1 MKRVLYNSRGD
12 AALYAMIREA
22 AAGRCEVIGLDSDD
36 DAERIEKLKEADA
49 VIVASRPFTRALI
62 EAGRR
67 LAFVHHQGVG
77 YHDTVDTAALAER
90 GIPLAI
96 TPGGTT
102 VGVAEHTVMLILAM
116 LRRLPFADAELRQG
130 RFHINALRP
139 VSRELCG
146 RTVGLLGAGRIG
158 RAVAERLKPFG
169 VRLIHF
175 DPAGVPADVERV
187 LGLEP
192 RSFDALLEEADILSL
207 HLPLTAGTR
216 RIVDG
221 PALARMKRGAFLVNT
236 ARGGLVDEPAL
247 VAALQEGRLAGAA
260 LDVFDPEPPRPGN
273 PLYALPN
280 VVLTPHVAAGTRD
293 AFMEKQRFIFD
304 NLARFW
310 AGEPVENLVE
320 LSPALDR
327 ATPPRTSREPRDGL
341 SEG

>member
-12 AALYAMIREA
+12 AALYAMLREA
-22 AAGRCEVIGLDSDD
+22 AAGRCEVIGLDTDD

-49 VIVASRPFTRALI
+49 VIVASRPFTRPLI

-130 RFHINALRP
+130 RFHINSLRP
-139 VSRELCG
+139 VSRELRG

-169 VRLIHF
+169 VRLTYF
-175 DPAGVPADVERV
+175 DPAGVPADVECA
-187 LGLEP
+187 LGLE
-192 RSFDALLEEADILSL
+192 RRGFDALLGEADILSL
-207 HLPLTAGTR
+207 HLPLTAATR

-221 PALARMKRGAFLVNT
+221 PALARLKPGAFVVNT

-247 VAALQEGRLAGAA
+247 VTALQEGRLAGAA

-310 AGEPVENLVE
+310 AGEPVHELVD
-320 LSPALDR
+320 LSGVR
-327 ATPPRTSREPRDGL
+327 PR
-341 SEG
+341 

>member
-12 AALYAMIREA
+12 AALYAMLREA
-22 AAGRCEVIGLDSDD
+22 AAGRCEVIGLDTDD

-49 VIVASRPFTRALI
+49 VIVASRPFTRPLI
-62 EAGRR
+62 EAGLR
-67 LAFVHHQGVG
+67 LAFVHPQAVS

-130 RFHINALRP
+130 RFHINSLRP
-139 VSRELCG
+139 VSRELRG

-169 VRLIHF
+169 VRLTYF
-175 DPAGVPADVERV
+175 DPAGVPADVERA
-187 LGLEP
+187 LNLE
-192 RSFDALLEEADILSL
+192 RRGFDALLGEADILSL
-207 HLPLTAGTR
+207 HLPLTAATKK
-216 RIVDG
+216 IVDG
-221 PALARMKRGAFLVNT
+221 PALARLKPGAFLVNT
-236 ARGGLVDEPAL
+236 SRGGLVDEPAL
-247 VAALQEGRLAGAA
+247 VAALEVGHLAGAA
-260 LDVFDPEPPRPGN
+260 LDVFDPEPPRRGN
-273 PLYALPN
+273 PLYAMPN

-310 AGEPVENLVE
+310 AGEPVEHLVE
-320 LSPALDR
+320 
-327 ATPPRTSREPRDGL
+327 
-341 SEG
+341 